1 MRTAPFTFWLS
12 LILATGIL
20 LGFQTESRAAPPTVV
35 NGTIEL
41 TEWNPA
47 TDGALGLNGDWGFFW
62 NELVSPQTA
71 SARFATAPTIKVPGG
86 WNTLTTSDG
95 IRPSAHGHATYV
107 IRLRGLSHLPQDETL
122 GMVLPPIATSFKAW
136 WVSGPRADN
145 VQLISNRGIL
155 DLEEPV
161 PQWSPEM
168 TKLPPVSSD
177 EAFLVIQVVNK
188 HFWLGGIFYPALSI
202 HNHTTLNRWFDGM
215 SFLSMLVLGFIFMMA
230 LYHFG
235 LFLLRRQD
243 RASLIF
249 SLFCAVMFIQSI
261 SYRHWLTII
270 WLHEATEFN
279 FLLELFMMS
288 IGAYFG
294 TGLFVTFVSHL
305 FPDEFPAWFSKSV
318 WGICLTLVG
327 LNLIMGPAEGSE
339 LTPVFLV
346 LIGVVGMPV
355 VYFLIRASLNKRLGS
370 GWVLVG
376 FFAMLAGTLHDVL
389 AAQQLWN
396 GNLILTPFGLLGFFF
411 AQSVILSKRN
421 AIAHAQAE
429 HLSENLQSE
438 VNQRTSELETKTLE
452 AQEATHEA
460 LAAQQD
466 LESANRQLLKID
478 QQKTSFFQSI
488 SHELRTPLTLI
499 LGPLEEQ
506 LRSDLEN
513 SNIQTAAKNARRLLK
528 LVNQLLDFQKIQAGR
543 KTYQLTT
550 VDLGRFLAN
559 CQSYVET
566 TCKVRRIDFKIQ
578 LPPGG
583 ERVCAD
589 IEFDGLE
596 KICFNFLA
604 NALKFT
610 PDGGSITLGLS
621 STEQSARIFVEDNGP
636 GICPEDQTKLFKLF
650 AQVGDTAGTQGTGLG
665 LALAKELAEGMAG
678 SVGVISNLGEGST
691 FYLDLPKTSGEPSDF
706 DTQDTFNMDLS
717 GEYSLHDLGATAPC
731 VDENTLATILVVDDL
746 QDMRQLIQ
754 TQLNRSGYR
763 VLQAADGESALE
775 SAKVHKPDL
784 MITDWMMPKMDGP
797 TLVKAWRSDP
807 GLSGIPVIMLTARSD
822 SHSKVESSEVGADSF
837 IGKPFQD
844 IELLATIRN
853 LLALKANEKQLHKAY
868 QELEETA
875 AREIRHSSNLL
886 KQAEKMAS
894 LGQLIA
900 SIGHEIANPVSLV
913 KLAGDELT
921 DHTDRLESSI
931 LTMFESRPESL
942 SDQTGLTEH
951 VDDLRENLGHI
962 RIAGERL
969 ENLSRALRTQSR
981 HEEEQTGEVDLHQVI
996 EESLLIVRG
1005 KLSRYQVSLTP
1016 HELPT
1021 LTCIRSQIG
1030 QVFVNLLSNAG
1041 DALSSRSDKARESG
1055 ERFRGAITISTAE
1068 QSRDGREGLL
1078 VQIQDNGTGVSP
1090 ELSKKIF
1097 EAFVTTKPVGMGTGL
1112 GLMLSQRIIEEHQGT
1127 LELIQNENAGALFSV
1142 WLPREPRI

>member
-1 MRTAPFTFWLS
+1 MRTAPFTFCFS
-12 LILATGIL
+12 LLCVTGIL
-20 LGFQTESRAAPPTVV
+20 LGFQPQLKAAAPSVV
-35 NGTIEL
+35 EGTIDL
-41 TEWNPA
+41 KGWDSA
-47 TDGALGLNGDWGFFW
+47 TDGALGLNGEWGFFW
-62 NELVSPQTA
+62 NELVTPETA
-71 SARFATAPTIKVPGG
+71 AARFATAPTIPVPGG

-95 IRPSAHGHATYV
+95 VQPSAHGHATYIV
-107 IRLRGLSHLPQDETL
+107 KVTGLSSLATRDPL
-122 GMVLPPIATSFKAW
+122 GMVLPPIATAFKAW
-136 WVSGPRADN
+136 WITGPRADDIH
-145 VQLISNRGIL
+145 LISQRGIV
-155 DLEEPV
+155 DLEQPV
-161 PQWSPEM
+161 PQWSPEI
-168 TKLPPVSSD
+168 TKLPLVAAGD
-177 EAFLVIQVVNK
+177 EAFLLIQVVNK
-188 HFWLGGIFYPALSI
+188 HFWLGGIFYPAVSI
-202 HNHTTLNRWFDGM
+202 RDHATLNRWFDGM

-243 RASLIF
+243 RASLLF

-261 SYRHWLTII
+261 SYRHWITIV
-270 WLHEATEFN
+270 WLHEPTEFN

-305 FPDEFPAWFSKSV
+305 FPDEFPIWFSKVV
-318 WGICLTLVG
+318 WAICLTLVG
-327 LNLIMGPAEGSE
+327 LNLVMGPAKGSE
-339 LTPVFLV
+339 LTPVFLI
-346 LIGVVGMPV
+346 LIGVVGIPL
-355 VYFLIRASLNKRLGS
+355 VYFLIRAKLTNRLGA
-370 GWVLVG
+370 GWVLGG

-389 AAQQLWN
+389 SAQQLWN

-421 AIAHAQAE
+421 AIAHAQSE

-438 VNQRTSELETKTLE
+438 VDQRTYELETKTLE
-452 AQEATHEA
+452 AQEATQVA
-460 LAAQQD
+460 LAAQQE
-466 LESANRQLLKID
+466 LEEANRQLLKID

-506 LRSDLEN
+506 LRSDLDN
-513 SNIQTAAKNARRLLK
+513 SNIQTAVKNARRLLR

-550 VDLGRFLAN
+550 IDLGRFIAN

-566 TCKVRRIDFKIQ
+566 ACKVRNIFFKIQ
-578 LPPGG
+578 LPPDGA
-583 ERVCAD
+583 RVCAD

-610 PDGGSITLGLS
+610 PDGGAITLGLS
-621 STEQSARIFVEDNGP
+621 YTENSARIFVQDNGP
-636 GICPEDQTKLFKLF
+636 GISTEDQTRLFKLF
-650 AQVGDTAGTQGTGLG
+650 AQVGATAGTQGTGLG
-665 LALAKELAEGMAG
+665 LALAKELAEGMSG
-678 SVGVISNLGEGST
+678 KVGVISSSGQGST
-691 FYLDLPKTSGEPSDF
+691 FYLDLPKTFSEPTEF
-706 DTQDTFNMDLS
+706 TETEPLNLDLS
-717 GEYSLHDLGATAPC
+717 GEYSL
-731 VDENTLATILVVDDL
+731 DERNAEPKDQADGLATILIVDDL
-746 QDMRQLIQ
+746 KDMRTLIASQL
-754 TQLNRSGYR
+754 TRSGYR
-763 VLQAADGESALE
+763 VLQATDGQSALD
-775 SAKVHKPDL
+775 SAKAHNPDL
-784 MITDWMMPKMDGP
+784 LITDWMMPKMDGP

-807 GLSGIPVIMLTARSD
+807 TLSGTPIIMLTARSD

-853 LLALKANEKQLHKAY
+853 LLALKENEKQLHKAY
-868 QELEETA
+868 QELEETS

-931 LTMFESRPESL
+931 LSLFQSRPEKISE
-942 SDQTGLTEH
+942 QTGLTEH
-951 VDDLRENLGHI
+951 VDELRENLDHI

-969 ENLSRALRTQSR
+969 ENLSGALRTQSR
-981 HEEEQTGEVDLHQVI
+981 HEEENTAEVDLQQVI

-1005 KLSRYQVSLTP
+1005 KLSRYQVTVTP
-1016 HELPT
+1016 NELPT

-1030 QVFVNLLSNAG
+1030 QVFVNLFSNAG
-1041 DALSSRSDKARESG
+1041 DALESRTDKARESG
-1055 ERFRGAITISTAE
+1055 ERFRGAITVTMRE
-1068 QSRDGREGLL
+1068 QTVKGNPGLL
-1078 VQIQDNGTGVSP
+1078 VEIQDNGTGVSP
-1090 ELSKKIF
+1090 DLAKKIF
-1097 EAFVTTKPVGMGTGL
+1097 DAFVTTKPAGMGTGL
-1112 GLMLSQRIIEEHQGT
+1112 GLMLSQRIIAEHHGT
-1127 LELIQNENAGALFSV
+1127 LELVQNGHDGALFNV
-1142 WLPREPRI
+1142 WLPREA